1 MWVGCSYW
9 KWPVVEGKC
18 LALDQMEVEGQ
29 EELVVHNKLVMAVEL
44 TAVVAAAVNA
54 AMSDN

>member
-1 MWVGCSYW
+1 MGCNYW
-9 KWPVVEGKC
+9 KWPVVEGRC

-29 EELVVHNKLVMAVEL
+29 GELVVHSTLVTAVEL
-44 TAVVAAAVNA
+44 VAAVAAVVNA